1 MNDANAEW
9 NENYHLQEIKPRFK
23 SSAQH
28 FQEKENAENMVKRL
42 IEHPSPH
49 IQDQLQSLAFPPG
62 STVLDIGAG
71 PGTLAV
77 PLTKE
82 GHIVTVVE
90 PSKAMKDAME
100 QYKQYCGV
108 KADIPRIEK
117 LWENV
122 DPAEIGTYDYV
133 ISSFALGVPDLKK
146 ALMKMNAV
154 ANKEVHI
161 FWFLNPQSWS
171 QIKKDLYTLL
181 YQEDYPDWMSY
192 ANVVWQA
199 LYQENI
205 YANLTVHARTDK
217 DRYKNIDEVVSM
229 YVRQFSVTDE
239 IQRNIIENYLN
250 EHLTMQNDGWYTLP
264 NNGKYAHIWWK
275 KE

>member
-1 MNDANAEW
+1 MNDANVEW
-9 NENYHLQEIKPRFK
+9 NVNYHNQESKPRFK

-28 FQEKENAENMVKRL
+28 FEEKENAENMVKRL
-42 IEHPSPH
+42 IEQPSSH
-49 IQDQLQSLAFPPG
+49 IEDQIRSLGLSPE

-90 PSKAMKDAME
+90 PSNAMKNVME
-100 QYKQYCGV
+100 IFKQHHGV
-108 KADIPRIEK
+108 TKDIPCIDK
-117 LWENV
+117 LWQNV
-122 DPAEIGTYDYV
+122 DPSEIGTYDYV

-154 ANKEVHI
+154 AKKEVHI
-161 FWFLNPQSWS
+161 FWFLNPQSWGR
-171 QIKKDLYTLL
+171 IKKDLYELL
-181 YQEDYPDWMSY
+181 YQEDYPNWMSY

-205 YANLTVHARTDK
+205 YANLTVHSRTEG
-217 DRYKNIDEVVSM
+217 DRYKNIEDAVSI
-229 YVRQFSVTDE
+229 YARQFSVTDE
-239 IQRNIIENYLN
+239 NQKEIIENYLTK
-250 EHLTMQNDGWYTLP
+250 HLTLQNDGYYAQP
-264 NNGKYAHIWWK
+264 NNGQYAHIWWK
-275 KE
+275 KQ

>member
-1 MNDANAEW
+1 MNDANTEW
-9 NENYHLQEIKPRFK
+9 NENYHLQENKPRFK

-28 FQEKENAENMVKRL
+28 FEEKENAENMVKRL

-49 IQDQLQSLAFPPG
+49 IRDQLQSLAFPRG
-62 STVLDIGAG
+62 STILDIGAG

-108 KADIPRIEK
+108 ATDIPRIEK

-154 ANKEVHI
+154 AKKEVHI

-181 YQEDYPDWMSY
+181 YHEDYPDWMSY
-192 ANVVWQA
+192 ADVVWQA

-205 YANLTVHARTDK
+205 YANLTVHARTEG
-217 DRYKNIDEVVSM
+217 DRYKNIDDVVSM
-229 YVRQFSVTDE
+229 YVRQFSITDDE
-239 IQRNIIENYLN
+239 QKTIIENYLN
-250 EHLTMQNDGWYTLP
+250 EHLILQNDGWYALP
-264 NNGKYAHIWWK
+264 NNGKYAHIWWE